1 MISCSKMPYDH
12 TSDLMVNLPY
22 SAASGAVHL
31 MGNLAPANRGNQV
44 EQIEENALTL
54 SLIHIS
60 EPTRRYEISY
70 AVFCL

>member
-44 EQIEENALTL
+44 EQIEENALTNMMRNRET
-54 SLIHIS
+54 ITHK
-60 EPTRRYEISY
+60 RFRQF
-70 AVFCL
+70 VFFR